1 MDKKVINCSYDNT
14 ISSGFQITQI
24 IGNIIISIIIISII
38 ATISFSGVIDSNENS
53 VFIFSLFAALVSLQ
67 PFNAF
72 MKFLI
77 RKDKYYM
84 YKLSL
89 LEDEFEFI

>member
-24 IGNIIISIIIISII
+24 IGNIIISII
-38 ATISFSGVIDSNENS
+38 ATISFIGVIDSNENS
-53 VFIFSLFAALVSLQ
+53 VFIFSLFTALVSLQ

>member
-1 MDKKVINCSYDNT
+1 MDKKVINCSYNNT

-24 IGNIIISIIIISII
+24 IGNIIISII
-38 ATISFSGVIDSNENS
+38 ATISLFGVIDSNENS
-53 VFIFSLFAALVSLQ
+53 VFIFSLIASLVSLQ

>member
-14 ISSGFQITQI
+14 ISSGFKITQI
-24 IGNIIISIIIISII
+24 IGNIIISII
-38 ATISFSGVIDSNENS
+38 ATISFFGVIDSNENS
-53 VFIFSLFAALVSLQ
+53 VFIFSLLASLVSLQ

>member
-1 MDKKVINCSYDNT
+1 MDKKVINCSYNNT

-24 IGNIIISIIIISII
+24 IGNIIISII
-38 ATISFSGVIDSNENS
+38 ATISFFGVIDSNENS